1 MRMRKK
7 PNLGPRMERCERVW
21 LREPES
27 FRGAWRGLMP
37 GAREVRVEVGCG
49 KGKFTAELAQSEP
62 DVLIIAMEKVPDALV
77 MAMEKAMQLELKNVY
92 FISDD
97 VTRIDELFA
106 PGEVDRLYINF
117 CDPWPRNKSARRRL
131 TYRDFLEKYKKV
143 MKPGSV
149 IEFKTDNAPLFE
161 FSLKE
166 FAHCGLELRNVTHDL
181 HADGPVGIMTGY
193 EERFYG
199 LGTPICRCEAIV
211 GEKTPEQP
219 AALAPEPADAPEEP
233 A

>member
-77 MAMEKAMQLELKNVY
+77 MAMETARSTGC
-92 FISDD
+92 ISTSA
-97 VTRIDELFA
+97 TRGRA
-106 PGEVDRLYINF
+106 TSR
-117 CDPWPRNKSARRRL
+117 
-131 TYRDFLEKYKKV
+131 
-143 MKPGSV
+143 
-149 IEFKTDNAPLFE
+149 
-161 FSLKE
+161 
-166 FAHCGLELRNVTHDL
+166 
-181 HADGPVGIMTGY
+181 
-193 EERFYG
+193 
-199 LGTPICRCEAIV
+199 
-211 GEKTPEQP
+211 P
-219 AALAPEPADAPEEP
+219 AAA
-233 A
+233 

>member
-1 MRMRKK
+1 
-7 PNLGPRMERCERVW
+7 
-21 LREPES
+21 
-27 FRGAWRGLMP
+27 
-37 GAREVRVEVGCG
+37 
-49 KGKFTAELAQSEP
+49 
-62 DVLIIAMEKVPDALV
+62 MEKVPDALV

-219 AALAPEPADAPEEP
+219 AALKTVRGRGYKLEEE